1 LFPHH
6 ISLNFDDSEAGSFL
20 TIIGSQEIS
29 KVKAS
34 SGKENHDHHSFN
46 YSLLL
51 IFGQIGAHKYRSK
64 RDYLEKKSLMNL
76 TDIMAKTILSE

>member
-1 LFPHH
+1 MYGDLRIITVHNLFPHH

-34 SGKENHDHHSFN
+34 SGNQNFNRVSQIFLHVEVLQPCFSRGGFFRTHDMF
-46 YSLLL
+46 Y
-51 IFGQIGAHKYRSK
+51 
-64 RDYLEKKSLMNL
+64 
-76 TDIMAKTILSE
+76 

>member
-1 LFPHH
+1 MFPHH

-34 SGKENHDHHSFN
+34 SGKKNHCYYSFN
-46 YSLLL
+46 HSLLL
-51 IFGQIGAHKYRSK
+51 IFAQIGALSYRFQ
-64 RDYLEKKSLMNL
+64 RDCFEQKSL
-76 TDIMAKTILSE
+76 I